1 MQQCKL
7 RATILTASCLAD
19 TMEYENITKDN
30 RENIYKRMSPGDIQ
44 DMIFKESD
52 LPPFFS
58 PDQPKFN
65 TKVTVQRK
73 RKAGDEGPDEFNEN
87 TIKGYVGESKGI
99 KQILIERGLWIK
111 GMRGSQD
118 AKQRAKMLAE
128 GKDLLA

>member
-1 MQQCKL
+1 
-7 RATILTASCLAD
+7 
-19 TMEYENITKDN
+19 
-30 RENIYKRMSPGDIQ
+30 MSPGDIQ

-73 RKAGDEGPDEFNEN
+73 RKAGNEGPDKYNEN

-99 KQILIERGLWIK
+99 KQILIERRLCTFF
-111 GMRGSQD
+111 GSHVIS
-118 AKQRAKMLAE
+118 ARISKFAL
-128 GKDLLA
+128 